1 MACRYKPKMFWY
13 NVLSMFVFLSPC
25 VLGGYLPPVPCY
37 FIFGASSSDNGNDN
51 DLSTTAKANLSTL
64 RDWFSSRSHRKV
76 LQWSHHNWYSRSPL
90 NSSIYII
97 SLAFMMIIYYFFLI
111 MSEFWDF
118 KEENFTGIL
127 YPSIVFV
134 KPISVQK
141 TWKYSGLIFFTL
153 IFSHIKVAR

>member
-64 RDWFSSRSHRKV
+64 RD
-76 LQWSHHNWYSRSPL
+76 
-90 NSSIYII
+90 
-97 SLAFMMIIYYFFLI
+97 
-111 MSEFWDF
+111 
-118 KEENFTGIL
+118 
-127 YPSIVFV
+127 
-134 KPISVQK
+134 
-141 TWKYSGLIFFTL
+141 
-153 IFSHIKVAR
+153 

>member
-1 MACRYKPKMFWY
+1 
-13 NVLSMFVFLSPC
+13 
-25 VLGGYLPPVPCY
+25 
-37 FIFGASSSDNGNDN
+37 
-51 DLSTTAKANLSTL
+51 
-64 RDWFSSRSHRKV
+64 
-76 LQWSHHNWYSRSPL
+76 
-90 NSSIYII
+90 
-97 SLAFMMIIYYFFLI
+97 LAFMMIIYYFFLI